1 MELVKKI
8 KIGNQE
14 EVINVSAY
22 VKFALYNEFQ
32 IDIDQLSK
40 KTIESLKKIEG
51 IKDNFERFKK
61 IDFSLT
67 MDLYKAL
74 FMMLHVANP
83 EKFNSFEEFS
93 KKYAYM
99 DLLLAS
105 YKAISQFIGSNEKK
119 VDEKVRFKNSKKK
132 KKGN

>member
-1 MELVKKI
+1 MELVKKV

-14 EVINVSAY
+14 ENINVSAY
-22 VKFALYNEFQ
+22 IKFALYNEFQ
-32 IDIDQLSK
+32 IDIDELSK
-40 KTIESLKKIEG
+40 KTIGSLKKMKD
-51 IKDNFERFKK
+51 IKDNFERFKN

-83 EKFNSFEEFS
+83 EKFNSFEDFS
-93 KKYAYM
+93 KQYAYM

-105 YKAISQFIGSNEKK
+105 YTAIGKFIGSNEKSI
-119 VDEKVRFKNSKKK
+119 EPKVRFKDSKKK